1 MNHKLEYISRLFQKT
16 SSKRIE
22 HYVLTRIWHHLNDD
36 SIKMSPQQ
44 YVSRHLDKYAMTD
57 VYFPQICIHIEVNEP
72 AHYDNQ
78 FRIEQDLKRKLEIEQ
93 NTGHKV
99 FTIDCREN
107 IEGIHLQIEN
117 VISEINSRAKQQR
130 KSEVFK
136 SWNPDNEH
144 NPEYWKSKKSI
155 SISDEISFYTIEE
168 ICQLFNADP
177 NKTKRGFLRKG
188 GIQHPLKPEIF
199 IWWPSEYS
207 RGGWVNHYDEVE
219 GIITETHSDDKKKI
233 DHYNYHSQGLLTR
246 IVFYHYKDILGF
258 RNYKFVGVFTND
270 KTKSNENIGTVW
282 VRVVSVI
289 NLETLT
295 YE

>member
-44 YVSRHLDKYAMTD
+44 YVSRHSDKYAMTD
-57 VYFPQICIHIEVNEP
+57 VYFPQIGIHIEVNEP
-72 AHYDNQ
+72 AHYDSQ
-78 FRIEQDLKRKLEIEQ
+78 FRIEQDLNRKLEIEQ

-99 FTIDCREN
+99 FTIDCRES
-107 IEGIHLQIEN
+107 IEGIHSQIDK
-117 VISEINSRAKQQR
+117 VISEINERVKQQR
-130 KSEVFK
+130 VSESFK
-136 SWNPDNEH
+136 AWNPDNEH

-168 ICQLFNADP
+168 ICQLFDADP

-188 GIQHPLKPEIF
+188 GIQHPLKPGIF

-207 RGGWVNHYDEVE
+207 RSGWINHYDEVE
-219 GIITETHSDDKKKI
+219 GTITETHSDAKKKI
-233 DHYNYHSQGLLTR
+233 DHYNYHAQGLHTR
-246 IVFYHYKDILGF
+246 IVFYHYKDVLGF

-282 VRVVSVI
+282 LRVGRVI